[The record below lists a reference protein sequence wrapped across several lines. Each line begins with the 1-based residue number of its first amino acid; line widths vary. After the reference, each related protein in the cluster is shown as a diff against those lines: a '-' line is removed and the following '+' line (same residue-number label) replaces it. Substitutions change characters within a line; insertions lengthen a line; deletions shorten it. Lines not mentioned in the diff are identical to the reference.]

1 MLYFL
6 YCQIECI
13 FHRKFAYISI
23 SYIQEVNNEMRKR
36 VDASQKNAGLMENVA
51 DTLKLPKDLLLGAA
65 ILTVTGQSE
74 AYVENYSGIIEYTEK
89 KIKLQTKNCRIE
101 ISGNEMK
108 IVYYTNDEM
117 KIIGQIDEIKY
128 LH

>member
-1 MLYFL
+1 MLGQRLIIIVFSKYV
-6 YCQIECI
+6 ES
-13 FHRKFAYISI
+13 R
-23 SYIQEVNNEMRKR
+23 QEVYYAMRKR
-36 VDASQKNAGLMENVA
+36 VEASQKNTRLMENVA

-74 AYVENYSGIIEYTEK
+74 AYVENYNGIIEYTEK

-101 ISGNEMK
+101 ICGEDLK

-128 LH
+128 QH